1 MRASFRYLGRG
12 SWLARRD
19 PRTPLVAAVLFVAGA
34 VQLKDIRHLTLVL
47 ALALAYYSTAGV
59 PFRQVRGQWAYL
71 AVVIVLIAGFNTI
84 ITGGRAGG
92 FIASEL
98 HPLFRLPPFGL
109 LVTAEAVSLSASQIT
124 RFFAIVAVSL
134 PIAYA
139 ISPGDFAVALRRLG
153 LGDRLSFA
161 VDLTIRFLPTL
172 AAEFAETIDAQRVR
186 GYDPTARKGGPISRL
201 RRMAPIFVPVT
212 VGSIAGAEDTIDAMD
227 LRGFGVGRRTWA
239 RQLRFGRA
247 DWLVVAAFVAFVAVA
262 TFLNLSGQSQ
272 HYLLP
277 FLVQR

>member
-19 PRTPLVAAVLFVAGA
+19 PRAPLLVAVLFVAGA
-34 VQLKDIRHLTLVL
+34 VQIKDVRELAVVLVVG
-47 ALALAYYSTAGV
+47 LAYYATARI
-59 PFRQVRGQWAYL
+59 PFRQVRGQWLYL
-71 AVVIVLIAGFNTI
+71 AVVIILIAGFNTI

-92 FIASEL
+92 FSSSEL
-98 HPLFRLPPFGL
+98 HQLFVLPPFGIAI
-109 LVTAEAVSLSASQIT
+109 TAEAISLSVSQIV
-124 RFFAIVAVSL
+124 RFFAVIAVSL

-172 AAEFAETIDAQRVR
+172 SSEFAETIDAQRVR
-186 GYDPTARKGGPISRL
+186 GYDPTAGKGGLISRL
-201 RRMAPIFVPVT
+201 RRVAPIFVPVT
-212 VGSIAGAEDTIDAMD
+212 VGAIAGAEDTIDAMD

-239 RQLRFGRA
+239 RELHWASTDR
-247 DWLVVAAFVAFVAVA
+247 LLVAAFVVFLALA
-262 TFLNLSGQSQ
+262 TYLNVSGQSE

-277 FLVQR
+277 FLVAD